1 MKVAQLWTYP
11 VKSMVGSTVAS
22 IDLSPLG
29 IVGDRHWAIRD
40 LDNGGIR
47 GAKKIGELMQFTAE
61 QQGGHVAITCPN
73 GDITSSSHSDVN
85 EKLSH
90 ALGRNVALESLPADN
105 NLEHFRRG
113 PGTSSDPITELR
125 NIFGRE
131 EHEPLPNFAAFPPE
145 VAEFESPPGTHHD
158 CWPLMVMTTSAM
170 TAMQQALPDSN
181 IDIKRF
187 RPSIVIDS
195 TEPGHPE
202 FTWTG
207 KTAQIGTA
215 TVEFLDPCPRCI
227 MITRRINDDIPEDR
241 AILRHVV
248 RDLDQN
254 VGVYARVITPGTI
267 SLNDT
272 LSFIS

>member
-1 MKVAQLWTYP
+1 
-11 VKSMVGSTVAS
+11 
-22 IDLSPLG
+22 
-29 IVGDRHWAIRD
+29 
-40 LDNGGIR
+40 
-47 GAKKIGELMQFTAE
+47 
-61 QQGGHVAITCPN
+61 
-73 GDITSSSHSDVN
+73 
-85 EKLSH
+85 
-90 ALGRNVALESLPADN
+90 
-105 NLEHFRRG
+105 
-113 PGTSSDPITELR
+113 
-125 NIFGRE
+125 
-131 EHEPLPNFAAFPPE
+131 
-145 VAEFESPPGTHHD
+145 
-158 CWPLMVMTTSAM
+158 MVMTTSAM

-202 FTWTG
+202 FGWKG
-207 KTAQIGTA
+207 KTASIGTA

-267 SLNDT
+267 SINDT
-272 LSFIS
+272 LSFE